1 MDDINEKKSSFGESS
16 SNEEFTNAGVIR
28 IRLDTN
34 PILNQLEAYLKGEQ
48 TKYIDTESGLIKEEV
63 IQVAKP
69 KANKQGVYSI
79 MSWLRSSFNS
89 QIVQGNFQKFD
100 DLYLYLADYRMNLC
114 EHIMINLHNWEMS
127 ESDFEGTID
136 LIMSMVEPFLSR
148 LVNNEERK
156 SFTNTI
162 QHSERSDTQH
172 DKKRFGFI

>member
-162 QHSERSDTQH
+162 QHSER
-172 DKKRFGFI
+172 